1 MADQQTPQIKYYFKE
16 DTNQILV
23 SGSDTVAKTNAMIT
37 SSKNPITVAP
47 SVYNTKIVNFGV
59 DTSYMVQN
67 GAEFTT
73 LIQGN
78 VINSFTGVYVD
89 NQTSTSPIQITG
101 NINGTGPASL
111 TLASTPVGNTYQ
123 ILQITVV
130 QTGSNWSVG
139 ETITIPQ
146 ATLSSNGF
154 VNPTAD
160 LIITLYSS
168 NLNQY
173 NTEIP
178 IASDQELWV
187 YKGYNTVGG
196 DGNEYRY
203 NPHLHRAYKAYIV
216 VETGSGIPSN
226 PWLPEGNPVNTDAQS
241 QSGGDIPGKFLEK
254 QLTILGNTH
263 SGLNTN
269 QVSGSFQVFNGSRNI
284 HPFVFTKYHTLP
296 SPPVAG
302 ALFRLYKEDMYS
314 NITGYSFST
323 QIPPTTPP
331 IDTLTW
337 NTTNASTNNKVYVR
351 SNSNT
356 GIILGQL
363 SSSYDNGKSGGKIKL
378 SDNNDSVTYDIDA
391 IQNFNQYY
399 TLDVSNPIL
408 EPSGFVTFTNGQA
421 LDFEILD
428 YPKLLGTLGQSQFT
442 SVNNLPQNY
451 DSITLE
457 TSGLYSYTSSV
468 FPTSGNNGS
477 PASGSTQFGLY
488 TDLDYYVRYN
498 ARVDELSPSANVRVY
513 FTSSFNTSSFVDI
526 PRGYNVNISA
536 LVGTLS
542 QSGYNPESLEPQ
554 SLNPDSTYNGSTFD
568 IIINNN
574 SLPGSPSIPP
584 SIFSKRYESVYISYS
599 SSLSSSLD
607 GLYVFNQLPQNDIQV
622 TASMFITAWTGSGV
636 GARFGEASSEYGTA
650 VYNEGEAG
658 DGPTWPT
665 ASIRIYTGSYPNL
678 IPQIGGSRIIDN
690 FVTQSEFRDANIH
703 VNGLA
708 ITMSY
713 LIPSQSISI
722 KDCLSLSLAVS
733 SGSANSSSVENS
745 LVVREYYLEFNTPT
759 SSLQGD
765 GLVPTFVENAFSG
778 TYGFSN
784 APDCQPTLNNASGE
798 RRNKFIQEVDYS
810 TGIYNPINFQAILS
824 GSAQKSTV
832 PFSNYTAFANIFPR
846 YLGSRTSANEIN
858 SIEGLINGFGTL
870 PVIDYKT
877 AYFAYCDQVLDPYP
891 VVNNI
896 TQFNIKYLINE
907 SGDALQPNVS
917 PYTALDV
924 EGSWTPGGLGRVGIN
939 QISGSS
945 QFDQINGL
953 QPVYKVAEAPVAVL
967 WSQTGANTTSSAI
980 AVEGAAG
987 LVSTFQAD
995 FLSYAMQ
1002 ASGKNK
1008 NTANNNDKTIPYY
1021 NVLDKID
1028 TNGLFTFST
1037 SSRYGFVS
1045 QAVQNQASSSIVSI
1059 LSPAPNPTINA
1070 NSNVSYAF
1078 PGEFYF
1084 NRDYFAINNSSDDP
1098 PGFDYLNGDQLSD
1111 IYSFNITA
1119 EFPTTVPQEFRTD
1132 AGGFWDS
1139 SDYNSTNVGYINM
1152 KLQYYNGSS
1161 WIDVKIVQTAP
1172 PTMRLYFPG
1181 NQTINVDL
1189 AQSFGSSYAGLRNAG
1204 TQCYVEINPTK
1215 LNNSVTQQGLNKN
1228 NALYASFIFNLK
1240 LDPTIIPQANRRYK
1254 WVASQH
1260 YNDETV
1266 DDDRNYYNPTTRPTS
1281 VGGGPAPSAA
1291 YNGPYIN
1298 ATVTSQNSLSSN
1310 VDGALNA
1317 PYWDYYNGN
1326 QDILE
1331 LQSPNGNVT
1340 YGGEYYQKYL
1350 PYTASV
1356 NSQFPGGYEPIDSSI
1371 PAFNI
1376 PWVLYEGDEIRFQN
1390 SEALVYKITEVIPP
1404 ENSGDKLRIKLSDVV
1419 SATVNKDFFLI
1430 RRYIPSNNTILMST
1444 LFPYGSLKTEQIQ
1457 VNNNI
1462 TDGVTKFYDDATPTP
1477 QQIDGGGTY
1486 YTSTYSST
1494 SSIVPTFQSV
1504 ERPLSK
1510 KDNTPSGLLLPEFP
1524 TKIIDVSTDEIIKQ
1538 LRDNKLL
1545 T

>member
-1 MADQQTPQIKYYFKE
+1 MADQQNPQIKYYFKE

-23 SGSDTVAKTNAMIT
+23 SGSDNVANTNALIT
-37 SSKNPITVAP
+37 SSKNPITIAP
-47 SVYNTKIVNFGV
+47 SFYNTKIVNFGV

-67 GAEFTT
+67 GAEFTS
-73 LIQGN
+73 LIGGN
-78 VINSFTGVYVD
+78 VINSFSSVYVD
-89 NQTSTSPIQITG
+89 NIITTSPIQVTG
-101 NINGTGPASL
+101 NISGIGPSSI

-139 ETITIPQ
+139 ETITITQ

-160 LIITLYSS
+160 LIITLSS
-168 NLNQY
+168 NNINQY
-173 NTEIP
+173 GIEIP
-178 IASDQELWV
+178 IATDQELWV

-196 DGNEYRY
+196 DGGEYRY

-216 VETGSGIPSN
+216 VETGSGFPSN

-241 QSGGDIPGKFLEK
+241 TSGGDIPGKFLEK

-263 SGLNTN
+263 SGLNIN
-269 QVSGSFQVFNGSRNI
+269 PVSGSFQVFNGSRNI
-284 HPFVFTKYHTLP
+284 HPFVFTKYHTLS

-302 ALFRLYKEDMYS
+302 ALFRLYREDMYS

-323 QIPPTTPP
+323 QIPPTSPP
-331 IDTLTW
+331 TNTLTW
-337 NTTNASTNNKVYVR
+337 NTTNASTNNKVYVG
-351 SNSNT
+351 SNT
-356 GIILGQL
+356 NTGVILSDL
-363 SSSYDNGKSGGKIKL
+363 SSSYDNGKSGGKIKI
-378 SDNNDSVTYDIDA
+378 SGNSDSVTYDIGA
-391 IQNFNQYY
+391 IQNSNTGYY

-408 EPSGFVTFTNGQA
+408 DPLGFVTFTNGQA
-421 LDFEILD
+421 LDFELID
-428 YPKLLGTLGQSQFT
+428 YPQLLGQLGQSQVLSANT
-442 SVNNLPQNY
+442 LPQNY
-451 DSITLE
+451 DPITLE
-457 TSGLYSYTSSV
+457 TSGLYSYTSSI
-468 FPTSGNNGS
+468 FPSSGFNGT

-488 TDLDYYVRYN
+488 TDLDYYVSYN
-498 ARVDELSPSANVRVY
+498 ARVDSLNSGTNVRVY
-513 FTSSFNTSSFVDI
+513 FTSSFNTSSYVDI
-526 PRGYNVNISA
+526 PRGYNVNINA

-542 QSGYNPESLEPQ
+542 QSGYNPQPLEPQ
-554 SLNPDSTYNGSTFD
+554 SLNPDSTYNGNTFD
-568 IIINNN
+568 IIITSN
-574 SLPGSPSIPP
+574 SRTGTPIIPP

-599 SSLSSSLD
+599 SSISSSLD

-622 TASMFITAWTGSGV
+622 TASMFITAWTGSGI
-636 GARFGEASSEYGTA
+636 GARYGEAGSEYGTA
-650 VYNEGEAG
+650 IYNIGEAG

-665 ASIRIYTGSYPNL
+665 ASIRIYTGSYPNSVPSTL
-678 IPQIGGSRIIDN
+678 DN

-733 SGSANSSSVENS
+733 SGSANSASVENS

-810 TGIYNPINFQAILS
+810 TGIYNPINFQSILS

-832 PFSNYTAFANIFPR
+832 PESSYTQLASIFPR
-846 YLGSRTSANEIN
+846 YLGSKTSANEIN

-877 AYFAYCDQVLDPYP
+877 AYFAYCNQVLDPYP

-907 SGDALQPNVS
+907 LGDALQPNVS

-953 QPVYKVAEAPVAVL
+953 QPIYKVAETPIAVL
-967 WSQTGANTTSSAI
+967 WSQTGANTTASAI
-980 AVEGAAG
+980 ALEGAAG

-1002 ASGKNK
+1002 ASGKNT
-1008 NTANNNDKTIPYY
+1008 NINNNNDKSIPEY
-1021 NVLDKID
+1021 NVLDQID

-1037 SSRYGFVS
+1037 SSRYGFIS
-1045 QAVQNQASSSIVSI
+1045 QSIQNQASSSIVSK
-1059 LSPAPNPTINA
+1059 LSPAPNPTNGA
-1070 NSNVSYAF
+1070 NTNVSYAS

-1084 NRDYFAINNSSDDP
+1084 NEDYFAINPSPSGYN
-1098 PGFDYLNGDQLSD
+1098 YLTGSQLSD

-1119 EFPTTVPQEFRTD
+1119 EFPTTVPQEYRTQT
-1132 AGGFWDS
+1132 GNFWHRS
-1139 SDYNSTNVGYINM
+1139 RFNTTNVGNISM
-1152 KLQYYNGSS
+1152 KLQYYNGSN
-1161 WIDVKIVQTAP
+1161 WVDEKIVQNSP
-1172 PTMRLYFPG
+1172 PTMRLYFPS
-1181 NQTINVDL
+1181 NQTLNVDL
-1189 AQSFGSSYAGLRNAG
+1189 AQSFGSNYAGLRNSD
-1204 TQCYVEINPTK
+1204 TQCYVQINPTN
-1215 LNNSVTQQGLNKN
+1215 LNNSVTQQGLQKN

-1240 LDPTIIPQANRRYK
+1240 LDPTIIPQANRSYR
-1254 WVASQH
+1254 WVATQ
-1260 YNDETV
+1260 YYTDENI
-1266 DDDRNYYNPTTRPTS
+1266 DPIRNKYNPTTKPENL
-1281 VGGGPAPSAA
+1281 GGGATPYAA

-1310 VDGALNA
+1310 IDGALNA
-1317 PYWDYYNGN
+1317 PYWDYYGAE
-1326 QDILE
+1326 DILE
-1331 LQSPNGNVT
+1331 LQSPNGNAT
-1340 YGGEYYQKYL
+1340 YDKAYYQKYL
-1350 PYTASV
+1350 PYTASI
-1356 NSQFPGGYEPIDSSI
+1356 NPQFPGGYEPIDSSI

-1390 SEALVYKITEVIPP
+1390 SEALVYKIIEVIPP
-1404 ENSGDKLRIKLSDVV
+1404 ENSGDKLRIKLSGIVGA
-1419 SATVNKDFFLI
+1419 SINKDFFLI
-1430 RRYIPSNNTILMST
+1430 RRYVPSNNTILMST
-1444 LFPYGSLKTEQIQ
+1444 LFPYGSLKTEQRF
-1457 VNNNI
+1457 VESNNI
-1462 TDGVTKFYDDATPTP
+1462 LTENSGSSSELWPSSSMAIAEQSGSY
-1477 QQIDGGGTY
+1477 I
-1486 YTSTYSST
+1486 TS
-1494 SSIVPTFQSV
+1494 IA
-1504 ERPLSK
+1504 PLSK

-1524 TKIIDVSTDEIIKQ
+1524 TKIIDVSTDEIIKK